1 MDECRSAGQM
11 SEGALAPEFLSGRHS
26 SVWRRE
32 PAVARSAMAGK
43 TAGDHALGG
52 RPLGR
57 ARGRAGCGAAG
68 PATAGF
74 DRSSGTAAREY
85 WFLCSFKTSTR
96 GSRPPT
102 APYSF
107 PAKRVSR
114 NAFLL
119 AEGTID
125 GFVHR
130 RDHAVTVPALSTFCG
145 AHPLGAPRRPAGFV
159 MTPKDQPS
167 AFGTRLALPGPRAA
181 IRGRDPG
188 NFGSRQKVRRP
199 AGRDPPAF
207 KLLSQTKKPGGFA
220 LRRRQHGDGWNMTGK
235 VLPGARSR
243 KSQPRVLPPERS
255 GRFAKQPDKLSE
267 GTQFPSFCPAAKRL
281 RSGGYLSTR

>member
-1 MDECRSAGQM
+1 MRFGASATSHAIFQPSPCRRSRSRTDECRSAGQM

-119 AEGTID
+119 AEGIID
-125 GFVHR
+125 
-130 RDHAVTVPALSTFCG
+130 
-145 AHPLGAPRRPAGFV
+145 GFV

-220 LRRRQHGDGWNMTGK
+220 PRRRPKFARPNFGSNGVVPYRLARHSATRDGGF
-235 VLPGARSR
+235 PA
-243 KSQPRVLPPERS
+243 
-255 GRFAKQPDKLSE
+255 PD
-267 GTQFPSFCPAAKRL
+267 R
-281 RSGGYLSTR
+281 